1 MNKGS
6 VPTITGLV
14 LTCNSARLL
23 DRCLA
28 SLDFCDALL
37 VVDSHSKDNSVAI
50 AKEHGANVL
59 VRSWEGIG
67 KQFEFA
73 LEHVQ
78 TDWVFIIDSDEVC
91 SKRLKAEILAVLGRT
106 PGQENLPES
115 NSITGYYIPRRS
127 WYFDRFMEHSGWRP
141 DYLLRLFKKNNAD
154 IHMSGAHQ
162 TFVPLGPTGRLHAD
176 IIHYPYSSFANH
188 LEKLNDYAQRGADD
202 LRAKGVR
209 GGVLAGLGH
218 GFARFCKLYF
228 FKQGFRDG
236 RAGFINAA
244 HGAIYAFLKYVR
256 VLHADWGAPF
266 DHE

>member
-1 MNKGS
+1 MKKGS
-6 VPTITGLV
+6 VPTITGIV
-14 LTCNSARLL
+14 LTYNSARLL
-23 DRCLA
+23 DRCLS
-28 SLDFCDALL
+28 SLDFCDTLL
-37 VVDSHSKDNSVAI
+37 VVDSHSKDSSVDI
-50 AKEHGANVL
+50 AKAHGAHIL
-59 VRSWEGIG
+59 VRTWEGIG

-91 SKRLKAEILAVLGRT
+91 SKKLKEEILAVL
-106 PGQENLPES
+106 ENNTNCETALDQD
-115 NSITGYYIPRRS
+115 IVGYYIPRKS

-141 DYLLRLFKKNNAD
+141 DRLFRLFKKNAAR

-162 TFVPLGPTGRLHAD
+162 TFIPLGAAGQLNAD
-176 IIHYPYSSFANH
+176 IIHYPYSSFANQ
-188 LEKLNDYAQRGADD
+188 LDKLNDYAQRGADD
-202 LRAKGVR
+202 LRAKGVH

>member
-1 MNKGS
+1 MNTGS
-6 VPTITGLV
+6 VPTITGIV
-14 LTCNSARLL
+14 LTYNSARLL
-23 DRCLA
+23 DRCLS
-28 SLDFCDALL
+28 SLDFCDTLL
-37 VVDSHSKDNSVAI
+37 VVDSHSSDDSVRI
-50 AKEHGANVL
+50 AKTHGAQVL

-73 LEHVQ
+73 LERVQ

-91 SKRLKAEILAVLGRT
+91 SKKLKMEIMAALSG
-106 PGQENLPES
+106 ES
-115 NSITGYYIPRRS
+115 GNMHSLSQDIAGYYIPRRS

-141 DYLLRLFKKNNAD
+141 DRLFRLFKKNAVR

-162 TFVPLGPTGRLHAD
+162 TFIPLGQAGRLDAD
-176 IIHYPYSSFANH
+176 IIHYPYSGFANH

-202 LRAKGVR
+202 LRARGVR
-209 GGVLAGLGH
+209 GGIFAGLGH

>member
-1 MNKGS
+1 MNTGS
-6 VPTITGLV
+6 VPTITGIV

-23 DRCLA
+23 DRCLS
-28 SLDFCDALL
+28 SLDFCDELL
-37 VVDSHSKDNSVAI
+37 VVDSHSGDNSVDI
-50 AKEHGANVL
+50 AKAHGANVL

-73 LEHVQ
+73 LEHVR

-91 SKRLKAEILAVLGRT
+91 SKKLKTEILAALGK
-106 PGQENLPES
+106 ES
-115 NSITGYYIPRRS
+115 DGNASEVRDVAGYYIPRRS

-141 DYLLRLFKKNNAD
+141 DRLLRLFKKDKAE

-162 TFVPLGPTGRLHAD
+162 TFVPLGPAGNLNSD

-209 GGVLAGLGH
+209 GGVLAGVGH

-256 VLHADWGAPF
+256 VLHADWGSPF